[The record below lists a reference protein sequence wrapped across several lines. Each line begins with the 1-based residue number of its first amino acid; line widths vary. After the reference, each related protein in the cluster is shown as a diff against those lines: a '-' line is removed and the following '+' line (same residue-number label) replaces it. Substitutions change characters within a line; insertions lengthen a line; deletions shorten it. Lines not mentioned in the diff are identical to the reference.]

1 MEELITNAFSSG
13 NATAIIAAVVV
24 YVIIYLQRNNTA
36 SRRDEDSQGIHDDIL
51 KLRFEVDSL
60 KHSDVHKE
68 EILEDLRNQLNILN
82 TNLAKLSVTIEG
94 MEKRNE
100 DKR

>member
-1 MEELITNAFSSG
+1 MEEVLSNAFQSG
-13 NATAIIAAVVV
+13 NVTAIIAAVVV
-24 YVIIYLQRNNTA
+24 YLIIYLQRNSTA
-36 SRRDEDSQGIHDDIL
+36 SKRDEDSQSIHDDIL

>member
-1 MEELITNAFSSG
+1 MEDMITSAFQSG
-13 NATAIIAAVVV
+13 NVTAIIAAVVV
-24 YVIIYLQRNNTA
+24 YVIIYLQRNSTA

-51 KLRFEVDSL
+51 KLRFEVDNL

>member
-1 MEELITNAFSSG
+1 MEEILTNAFNSG
-13 NATAIIAAVVV
+13 NVTAIIAAVVV
-24 YVIIYLQRNNTA
+24 YVIIYLQRNTTA
-36 SRRDEDSQGIHDDIL
+36 SRRDEDSQSIHDDIL
-51 KLRFEVDSL
+51 KLRFEVDNL
-60 KHSDVHKE
+60 KNSDVHKE
-68 EILEDLRNQLNILN
+68 EILEDLRNQLNSLN

>member
-1 MEELITNAFSSG
+1 MEEQITNILQTG
-13 NATAIIAAVVV
+13 NPVAIIAAVVV

-36 SRRDEDSQGIHDDIL
+36 SKRDADSQSIHDDIL
-51 KLRFEVDSL
+51 KLRFEVDNL

-100 DKR
+100 GKR

>member
-1 MEELITNAFSSG
+1 MEEVLANAFQSG
-13 NATAIIAAVVV
+13 NVTAIIAAVVV
-24 YVIIYLQRNNTA
+24 YLIIYMQRNSTA
-36 SRRDEDSQGIHDDIL
+36 SKRDEDSQRIHDDIL

-60 KHSDVHKE
+60 KHSDIHKE
-68 EILEDLRNQLNILN
+68 EILDDLRNQLNILN